1 MAIHPAWIRGVGAAL
16 IAALGVSLS
25 PAPAAAGTTSTPG
38 AAAAPVSPSGPS
50 AVQYPDDS
58 TQTAQAANPFA
69 DVPPNHWAY
78 DAVRQLAADGY
89 IQGYPDGQFK
99 GQRPMTRYEAA
110 VLTDRAVR
118 SIEAVRALINAFRPE
133 LDQLKSQVAQLQ
145 QRSNDQQR
153 QLDALKR
160 EADATQLRV
169 NQGKIGFQL
178 VYKPGTAFTNVSVV
192 NGGPTP
198 VFGTASGQVI
208 PGGIGG
214 TTANNNGTAFSF
226 GPGSLNSAPLGPIQH
241 GINYMLARFMVG
253 GQIDPRWSYGVRVSA
268 RMLLETPFGAT
279 TTGPAF
285 CNSVPA
291 TGVNCSFQDLNNGQ
305 GTIPLNLD
313 YAYLGYSSPGG
324 ITAQLGRYSVG
335 AYGKY
340 AHGPE
345 PQLWA
350 GQQLSGFNLGF
361 NDPAG
366 RVFGQF
372 YYGIPSVSAFTLS
385 GQQLGGAQPVCS
397 ANVVGV
403 NLGAVQQQFAQVNPN
418 CNTTQSQ
425 LGAWGGYYFPY
436 PRIFFGGSYDS
447 YFGKQF
453 TFYNSSAVNCTY
465 AGVLRQAASPA
476 LCTANGGTY
485 VPGAATGNYLT
496 AQGNPTAVE
505 AFASFYAGPYNRPTW
520 SLQVSWDRHL
530 GSDPFTGQAWAGA
543 NAYAASLTYAS
554 KGNVYSTGTNNNP
567 FFAGGG
573 RAHSHVGQLFYSY
586 WQLNSLGG
594 IEGGDTAGTVNL
606 ANNTGFTPGGAVNQN
621 GMQLFGVEYGY
632 WFTDHV
638 RATIGAY
645 HLQNIP
651 GVTIPVGTNGTANT
665 CAGCYVNSVNQN
677 GVEGEMYLY
686 FF

>member
-1 MAIHPAWIRGVGAAL
+1 MIFDRAAARCAAVVL
-16 IAALGVSLS
+16 TAALGCALNSVAVAATAPDQGDVS
-25 PAPAAAGTTSTPG
+25 A
-38 AAAAPVSPSGPS
+38 
-50 AVQYPDDS
+50 QR
-58 TQTAQAANPFA
+58 TAQANPFA

-118 SIEAVRALINAFRPE
+118 SIEAKLAQMQQVEQRDIAAVRALINAFRPE

-169 NQGKIGFQL
+169 NQGKVGFQL
-178 VYKPGTAFTNVSVV
+178 IYKPGTAFTNVSVV

-198 VFGTASGQVI
+198 AFGAASGQVI
-208 PGGIGG
+208 PGGQHG
-214 TTANNNGTAFSF
+214 TTANDNGTAFSY
-226 GPGSLNSAPLGPIQH
+226 GPGALNSTPLGPIQH
-241 GINYMLARFMVG
+241 GINYMLARFFLG

-268 RMLLETPFGAT
+268 KLTLENPFGVT
-279 TTGPAF
+279 TAKNAF
-285 CNSVPA
+285 CTSVPA

-340 AHGPE
+340 AHGPDA
-345 PQLWA
+345 LLFG

-361 NDPAG
+361 RDPAG
-366 RVFGQF
+366 RLFAQL
-372 YYGIPSVSAFTLS
+372 YYGIPSISSFTLS

-418 CNTTQSQ
+418 CNTTQSEI
-425 LGAWGGYYFPY
+425 GAWAGYYFPY
-436 PRIFFGGSYDS
+436 PRIFIGGEYDS
-447 YFGKQF
+447 FFGKQF

-485 VPGAATGNYLT
+485 VPGTPTGNYLT
-496 AQGNPTAVE
+496 AQGNPTAVGVYT
-505 AFASFYAGPYNRPTW
+505 SLYAGPYNRPTW
-520 SLQVSWDRHL
+520 NLQFEWARHL
-530 GSDPFTGQAWAGA
+530 GSDPFTGRNWNGPDAFSAT
-543 NAYAASLTYAS
+543 LTYAS
-554 KGNVYSTGTNNNP
+554 KGNVYGTPSRDNP
-567 FFAGGG
+567 FYSSAG
-573 RAHSHVGQLFYSY
+573 RAHSNVAQLLYQQFG
-586 WQLNSLGG
+586 LNSLGG
-594 IEGGDTAGTVNL
+594 IDTGYNGTTPFQ
-606 ANNTGFTPGGAVNQN
+606 NNTGFANLN
-621 GMQLFGVEYGY
+621 GMQLFGVIYGY
-632 WFTDHV
+632 WFTDNV
-638 RATIGAY
+638 RATVGAL

-665 CAGCYVNSVNQN
+665 CSGCFVNFVNQN
-677 GVEGEMYLY
+677 QINGEVYLY